1 MLWLFLHGK
10 SWEGSNSIVKSQ
22 HLIDYQQCFLKNLK
36 IVRSKFLFKLSSLLG
51 NTKGQ
56 SWDLIPIISMAV
68 LLSIGVTAIYAAHSY
83 VEGKQ
88 WLVQILWASIGFVI
102 YFVVS
107 KLDYSLWRNNA
118 HWIYYISVILLLLA
132 WSPLGKR
139 HYGAIRWVKIFGI
152 TIQPS
157 ELAKL
162 GFLVMLAAL
171 MARFE
176 IRSFW
181 GSIKNL
187 AKFFGVLCI
196 PTMMVLLQPDL
207 GSALTFPVMFFAM
220 LYVSNLSKKFFAYV
234 FTGVLIL
241 LSVIAFDIYGYRNFL
256 DRKNLGDQKTSMKYE
271 DRSFFPMKD
280 YQRDRIIAF
289 LFPDEVDPD
298 GIGISWNLHQSLI
311 AVGSGGLNG
320 KGFNNGTQAKLGY
333 LPKSIA
339 SSDFVF
345 SVIAEERGFVGALT
359 VILLYAL
366 VIWSGL
372 RTANC
377 ARDEFGTYLCVG
389 TSMLLLAHICI
400 NIGMTI
406 GLMPITGIPLPFLSY
421 GGSFLLTCCFL
432 QGLVQ
437 SVYRHQ
443 NNFT

>member
-1 MLWLFLHGK
+1 MVILLF
-10 SWEGSNSIVKSQ
+10 
-22 HLIDYQQCFLKNLK
+22 
-36 IVRSKFLFKLSSLLG
+36 
-51 NTKGQ
+51 
-56 SWDLIPIISMAV
+56 
-68 LLSIGVTAIYAAHSY
+68 IGITAIYAAHSHMG
-83 VEGKQ
+83 GKQ
-88 WLVQILWASIGFVI
+88 WYVQIFWASIGFVVYVI
-102 YFVVS
+102 VS
-107 KLDYSLWRNNA
+107 KIDYSLWRNNA
-118 HWIYYISVILLLLA
+118 HWIYYISIILLVLA

-139 HYGAIRWVKIFGI
+139 HYGAVRWVKIFGI

-157 ELAKL
+157 EPAKL

-187 AKFFGVLCI
+187 AKSFGVFCI
-196 PTMMVLLQPDL
+196 PTVLVLFQPDL
-207 GSALTFPVMFFAM
+207 GSALTFPVIFFAM
-220 LYVSNLSKKFFAYV
+220 LYVSNLSKKFFACV
-234 FTGVLIL
+234 FVGMLIL
-241 LSVIAFDIYGYRNFL
+241 LSIVAFDICGYKKFL
-256 DRKNLGDQKTSMKYE
+256 DRKNSGDQVATAKYE
-271 DRSFFPMKD
+271 DRSLFPMKD
-280 YQRDRIIAF
+280 YQRDRIVAF
-289 LFPDEVDPD
+289 MFPDAVDPD
-298 GIGISWNLHQSLI
+298 GIGISWNLRQSLI

-339 SSDFVF
+339 SNDFVF
-345 SVIAEERGFVGALT
+345 SVIAEERGFIGALV

-366 VIWSGL
+366 IIWSGL

-389 TSMLLLAHICI
+389 ISMLFLAHIGI

-421 GGSFLLTCCFL
+421 GGSFLLTCCFS

-437 SVYRHQ
+437 SVYRYQ

>member
-1 MLWLFLHGK
+1 M
-10 SWEGSNSIVKSQ
+10 
-22 HLIDYQQCFLKNLK
+22 K
-36 IVRSKFLFKLSSLLG
+36 IIRSKFLFKLSSLLG

-56 SWDLIPIISMAV
+56 SWDLIPVISIV
-68 LLSIGVTAIYAAHSY
+68 ILLSIGITAIYAAHSY
-83 VEGKQ
+83 VGGKQ
-88 WLVQILWASIGFVI
+88 WWVQILWASIGFVI
-102 YFVVS
+102 YFIVS

-118 HWIYYISVILLLLA
+118 HWIYYISIILLMLA

-139 HYGAIRWVKIFGI
+139 HYGAVRWIRIFGI

-176 IRSFW
+176 IISFW

-187 AKFFGVLCI
+187 AKFFGVFCI
-196 PTMMVLLQPDL
+196 PTILVLLQPDL

-234 FTGVLIL
+234 FVGVLIL
-241 LSVIAFDIYGYRNFL
+241 LSMVAFDIYGYRNFL
-256 DRKNLGDQKTSMKYE
+256 NKKNLGDRTTTTKYE

-311 AVGSGGLNG
+311 AIGSGGLNG

-339 SSDFVF
+339 SNDFVF

-359 VILLYAL
+359 VVLLYAL

-377 ARDEFGTYLCVG
+377 ARDKFGTYLCVG
-389 TSMLLLAHICI
+389 ISMLLLAHICI

>member
-1 MLWLFLHGK
+1 LLFLYGK
-10 SWEGSNSIVKSQ
+10 SWKESNSVVKSQ
-22 HLIDYQQCFLKNLK
+22 HLIDYRQHFLKNLK
-36 IVRSKFLFKLSSLLG
+36 IIRSKFLFKLSSLLG

-56 SWDLIPIISMAV
+56 SWDLVPVISIV
-68 LLSIGVTAIYAAHSY
+68 ILLSIGITAIYAAHSY
-83 VEGKQ
+83 VGGKQ
-88 WLVQILWASIGFVI
+88 WWMQILWASIGFVI
-102 YFVVS
+102 YFIVS

-118 HWIYYISVILLLLA
+118 HWIYYISIILLMLA

-139 HYGAIRWVKIFGI
+139 HYGAVRWIKIFGI

-176 IRSFW
+176 IISFW

-187 AKFFGVLCI
+187 AKFFGVFCI
-196 PTMMVLLQPDL
+196 PTLLVLLQPDL

-234 FTGVLIL
+234 FVGVLAL
-241 LSVIAFDIYGYRNFL
+241 LSMVAFDIYGYRNFL
-256 DRKNLGDQKTSMKYE
+256 DKKNLGDRTATTKYE
-271 DRSFFPMKD
+271 DQSFFPLKD
-280 YQRDRIIAF
+280 YQRDRIVAF

-339 SSDFVF
+339 SNDFVF

-377 ARDEFGTYLCVG
+377 ARDKFGTYLCVG
-389 TSMLLLAHICI
+389 ISMLLLAHICI

-443 NNFT
+443 NSFT